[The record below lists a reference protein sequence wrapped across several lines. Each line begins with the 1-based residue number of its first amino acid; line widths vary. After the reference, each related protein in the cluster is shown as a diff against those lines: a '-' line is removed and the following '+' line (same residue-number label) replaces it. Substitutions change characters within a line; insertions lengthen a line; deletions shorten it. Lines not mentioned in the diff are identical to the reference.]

1 MNQAQ
6 RKYLIDKITERT
18 KAKIKELN
26 NSKIDYPNASNWI
39 FKAILSDNLQIQ
51 SQEHILNA
59 LKTKALASKEGENW
73 LSSER
78 GWASEKYVK
87 LNLKDLIVLPEDFYS
102 AMEDASKHNA
112 KINEEINLLQSQLD
126 AIELRIQLA
135 SDKTLQKMINEV
147 DDMGELSL
155 IDTKLKLLN

>member
-6 RKYLIDKITERT
+6 RKFLIDKITSRT
-18 KAKIKELN
+18 KEKIQELDKQKI
-26 NSKIDYPNASNWI
+26 NSPNASNWI
-39 FKAILSDNLQIQ
+39 FKAILSDTLEIQ
-51 SQEHILNA
+51 SQEHILKA
-59 LKTKALASKEGENW
+59 LKEKALASKEGENW

-78 GWASEKYVK
+78 GWASERYVK
-87 LNLKDLIVLPEDFYS
+87 LFLKDLIVLPEDFYL
-102 AMEDASKHNA
+102 AMENARQHND
-112 KINEEINLLQSQLD
+112 KIQSEINTLQSQLD

>member
-6 RKYLIDKITERT
+6 RKYLIDKISEKT
-18 KAKIKELN
+18 KSKIKEL
-26 NSKIDYPNASNWI
+26 SDQKISLPSASNWI

-51 SQEHILNA
+51 SQDHILNA

-78 GWASEKYVK
+78 GWDRERVVK
-87 LNLKDLIVLPEDFYS
+87 LKLQDLIVLPEDFYL
-102 AMEDASKHNA
+102 AMEDAQKHNT
-112 KINEEINLLQSQLD
+112 KINEEIKILQSQLD
-126 AIELRIQLA
+126 TIELRIQLA